1 MLVYRCNK
9 RSVAIVV
16 ILSIFICTVTMAMAK
31 KGNWKKKKVLTSP
44 PPQVANDRRR
54 HPVWASDSGIN
65 AICNGILAGTP
76 AYPVSKHSR
85 SSIGSHRLLPP
96 KQHRI
101 DKAFRG
107 ERRLSHCAV
116 VGSSSVAKYCD
127 WASDIEEIPYV
138 IRSNLQ
144 PAPMYPDV
152 VGSHTEIQL
161 RYSIRKDK
169 NLGHCS
175 FTYSDRHLNTTRH
188 VNMCT
193 GEGGAWLTSVH
204 NNRFEDRVA
213 IQSAVDS
220 VHLRYVYTDKSSR
233 LASNC
238 ATHYGSVGS
247 EASSGIRAVLFALLL
262 CKRVEVFNFWAYDHV
277 TLGGIDYDLPYSFYT
292 ETGHGNS
299 PIRTNPDTGAWVGAH
314 KFSDELNYIEEI
326 ARTPGINLIV
336 HKPND
341 TRCSA
346 AIAKSRP
353 KSVFSRP

>member
-1 MLVYRCNK
+1 MLVSRYNK
-9 RSVAIVV
+9 RCVVSIVLIS
-16 ILSIFICTVTMAMAK
+16 ILICMATTVMAK

-44 PPQVANDRRR
+44 PSIANDRRR
-54 HPVWASDSGIN
+54 PVWAFDKGIK
-65 AICNGILAGTP
+65 AICNGILVDTP
-76 AYPVSKHSR
+76 IYPVSKHDR
-85 SSIGSHRLLPP
+85 FPADTHKLLPS
-96 KQHRI
+96 KQYRI
-101 DKAFRG
+101 DKALRG

-127 WASDIEEIPYV
+127 WAADIEEIPYV

-144 PAPMYPDV
+144 PAPMYSDV
-152 VGSHTEIQL
+152 VGSRTEIQC
-161 RYSIRKDK
+161 RFATKQDK

-175 FTYSDRHLNTTRH
+175 FTYLDRHLNTTRY

-193 GEGGAWLTSVH
+193 GAGDAWLMSVH
-204 NNRFEDRVA
+204 NIKFEDNVE
-213 IQSAVDS
+213 IQKAVDP
-220 VHLRYVYTDKSSR
+220 VHRRYVHTAKSGI
-233 LASNC
+233 LAAKC
-238 ATHYGSVGS
+238 ATHYGSVGAS
-247 EASSGIRAVLFALLL
+247 ASSGIRSVLFALLL

-292 ETGHGNS
+292 ETGHGKI
-299 PIRTNPDTGAWVGAH
+299 PIRTNPDTGAWVGYH
-314 KFSDELNYIEEI
+314 KFSDELDYIEEI